1 MKIRTKSNKIRKAFT
16 SIVAAVLILTI
27 AMVPAFAAGDGVT
40 DSLSK
45 FNDLIF
51 TIVRLLGTTACI
63 WGLVEFA
70 MSLQSHDGSQKT
82 RGATFFAAGL
92 IVVFSKEI
100 LGFLGVSL

>member
-16 SIVAAVLILTI
+16 SIVAAVLIFTI

-51 TIVRLLGTTACI
+51 TIVRLIGTAGCV

-70 MSLQSHDGSQKT
+70 TSLQSHDGAQKT
-82 RGATFFAAGL
+82 RGATIFAASL

-100 LGFLGVSL
+100 LAFLGVSL

>member
-1 MKIRTKSNKIRKAFT
+1 MKIRKSNKIRKAFT

-51 TIVRLLGTTACI
+51 TIVRLIGTV

-70 MSLQSHDGSQKT
+70 TSLQTHDGAQKT
-82 RGATFFAAGL
+82 RGATIFAASL

-100 LGFLGVSL
+100 LAFLGVSL

>member
-1 MKIRTKSNKIRKAFT
+1 MKIRKSNKIRKAFT
-16 SIVAAVLILTI
+16 SIVVAVLILTI

-51 TIVRLLGTTACI
+51 TIVRLIGTAGCV

-70 MSLQSHDGSQKT
+70 MSIQSHDGAQKT
-82 RGATFFAAGL
+82 RGATIFAASL

-100 LGFLGVSL
+100 LAFLGVSL

>member
-1 MKIRTKSNKIRKAFT
+1 MKIRKSNKIRKAFT

-51 TIVRLLGTTACI
+51 TIVRLIGTAGCV

-70 MSLQSHDGSQKT
+70 TALQSHDGAQKQEEQ
-82 RGATFFAAGL
+82 L
-92 IVVFSKEI
+92 SLLPVLSWSSPKK
-100 LGFLGVSL
+100 FLHFLA